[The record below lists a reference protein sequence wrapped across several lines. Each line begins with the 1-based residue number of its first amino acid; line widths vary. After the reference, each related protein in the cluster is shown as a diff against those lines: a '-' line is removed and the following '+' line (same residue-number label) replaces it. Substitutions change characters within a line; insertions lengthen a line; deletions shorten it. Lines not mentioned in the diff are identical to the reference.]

1 MDSETLPFP
10 SKEGIICLMLL
21 LFSWTFAFIYVDSL
35 LHRYQLQVPTVLNA
49 LTTHTSSTFKISFL

>member
-10 SKEGIICLMLL
+10 SKEGIIRLTLL

-35 LHRYQLQVPTVLNA
+35 LRRYQAPSTYSFKC
-49 LTTHTSSTFKISFL
+49 THNTYVFDI